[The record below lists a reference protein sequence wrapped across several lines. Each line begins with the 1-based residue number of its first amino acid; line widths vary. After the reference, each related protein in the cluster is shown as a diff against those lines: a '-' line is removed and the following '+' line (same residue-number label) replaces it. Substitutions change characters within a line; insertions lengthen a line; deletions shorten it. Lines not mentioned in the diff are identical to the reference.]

1 MMKINIFIIRSFLT
15 FLLFSSSTLLLEAAS
30 PNFLPAPLRN
40 HEMLLEASRSGIQE
54 VKLVARTKLSSSD
67 IKKPQK
73 RTLYRHKFWK
83 VDGKTYDIP
92 IRYNS
97 KVKRII
103 RRLTTK
109 KRKQVIKGMRLSGKY
124 MPMILKMLH
133 EVGMPLDL
141 VYMVSAESNFN
152 VRARSNKSAVGLWQF
167 IASTGRLYGL
177 KINRWIDERRDPILS
192 TTPLFLH
199 RKER

>member
-1 MMKINIFIIRSFLT
+1 MMISNIFIIRSFLL

-30 PNFLPAPLRN
+30 PNFQPAPLRN

-54 VKLVARTKLSSSD
+54 VKIVARTKLSSSD
-67 IKKPQK
+67 IKKPQI

-92 IRYNS
+92 IRYNA

-133 EVGMPLDL
+133 EDD
-141 VYMVSAESNFN
+141 
-152 VRARSNKSAVGLWQF
+152 
-167 IASTGRLYGL
+167 
-177 KINRWIDERRDPILS
+177 INRMKKIKSYKGIRHASGHKVRGQRTYSNGRRGLALGVS
-192 TTPLFLH
+192 K
-199 RKER
+199 RKGV